1 MTIVITLDPVSPD
14 QHVIQHAAALLRAG
28 RLVAF
33 PTETVYGLGANACDA
48 AAVERIFVAKG
59 RPATDP
65 LIVHVADLDMID
77 QVALALPPLAE
88 LLGKHFWPGPL
99 TLILRRSPTIPPSVS
114 AGKASVAVRI
124 PAHPI
129 ALALIRAAGVPIAAP
144 SANRFSRPSPTTAQ
158 HVFEDLD
165 GRIDLILDGGP
176 TAIGVESTILD
187 LSSAQAEIL
196 RPGGVSLE
204 ALREVLPNV
213 SYTPRYLGTETTAT
227 APGSLLKHYS
237 PRAELLLITGQR
249 NAALRL
255 IQTKAQLLINQRQV
269 PGILVPE
276 EDLAVVAGLP
286 AQILTLG
293 PERDLDAIAHALF
306 ANIREL
312 DRRSVDTILVR
323 GLSQTGLGL
332 AIWDRLVRAAIGRVI
347 DADKEQ

>member
-1 MTIVITLDPVSPD
+1 
-14 QHVIQHAAALLRAG
+14 
-28 RLVAF
+28 
-33 PTETVYGLGANACDA
+33 
-48 AAVERIFVAKG
+48 
-59 RPATDP
+59 
-65 LIVHVADLDMID
+65 
-77 QVALALPPLAE
+77 
-88 LLGKHFWPGPL
+88 
-99 TLILRRSPTIPPSVS
+99 
-114 AGKASVAVRI
+114 
-124 PAHPI
+124 
-129 ALALIRAAGVPIAAP
+129 
-144 SANRFSRPSPTTAQ
+144 
-158 HVFEDLD
+158 VFEDLA
-165 GRIDLILDGGP
+165 GKIDLILDGGP

-187 LSSAQAEIL
+187 LSGARPEIL

-204 ALREVLPNV
+204 TLREVLPNV
-213 SYTPRYLGTETTAT
+213 SYTPRYLGTETAAA

-255 IQTKAQLLINQRQV
+255 IQTKAQLLIDQRQV

-293 PERDLDAIAHALF
+293 PERDLDAIAHSLF

-332 AIWDRLVRAAIGRVI
+332 AIWDRLVRAAVGRVI
-347 DADKEQ
+347 DADKQQ